1 MGGRQRATNQL
12 RFYKQAMVTK
22 VSLEIRKGFKAYFCN
37 H

>member
-1 MGGRQRATNQL
+1 MGDTQRATNQL

-22 VSLEIRKGFKAYFCN
+22 ESLETLADFKAFFCN